1 MIARVRK
8 PTSPS
13 TSQPFVV
20 LSCLVATALAGSAFA
35 PRLQIETLRIRG
47 QVVAE
52 GGGPV
57 AGATIRTD
65 ATRGVMAQQFT
76 GQREFT
82 TRTGK
87 NGDWSLLGVTRG
99 LWIFEVSAPDY
110 LPHVVVVPISMML
123 KPDLLPWETSF
134 ALQPVAT
141 IAPPDAPSNAPG
153 RLVAEAADQIVTG
166 NRNGAHQ
173 TLQRI
178 ALEPNLDAAGLCA
191 AGDIALLLRDSL
203 MARKFFELA
212 ATANEKWYRPQLG
225 IASAAMLNFDL
236 DRAVKAYAATRTNST
251 NKRLQQTMSSA
262 IRELQQI
269 QTIPR

>member
-1 MIARVRK
+1 MT
-8 PTSPS
+8 TSPS
-13 TSQPFVV
+13 KSQPLVV

-35 PRLQIETLRIRG
+35 PGLQVETLRVRG
-47 QVVAE
+47 QVMVE
-52 GGGPV
+52 GGGPI

-65 ATRGVMAQQFT
+65 ATRGIMAQQFT

-82 TRTGK
+82 VRTGK
-87 NGDWSLLGVTRG
+87 NGDWSLLGLTRG
-99 LWIFEVSAPDY
+99 LWIFEISAPDY

-134 ALQPVAT
+134 ALQSVAT
-141 IAPPDAPSNAPG
+141 VAPPTGANSAG
-153 RLVAEAADQIVTG
+153 RLVVEAANQIVTG
-166 NRNGAHQ
+166 NKADARQA
-173 TLQRI
+173 LQKI

-191 AGDIALLLRDSL
+191 AGDIALVLRESL

-212 ATANEKWYRPQLG
+212 AAANATWYRPQLG

-236 DRAVKAYAATRTNST
+236 DRAVKAYASTRSNST

-262 IRELQQI
+262 IRDLQQI